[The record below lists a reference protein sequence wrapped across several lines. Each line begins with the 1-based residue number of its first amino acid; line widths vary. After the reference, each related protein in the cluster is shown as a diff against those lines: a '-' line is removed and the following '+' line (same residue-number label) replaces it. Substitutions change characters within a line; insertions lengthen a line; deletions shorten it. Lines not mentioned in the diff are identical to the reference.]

1 MRRLLAILGLAA
13 ALSPSAMAQGG
24 PVLTVTVVD
33 PTGALIV
40 GADVQVTLADG
51 TVLAAPTGP
60 SGTVPIELPAQA
72 QVRLQVHSPGFEPA
86 DIADLQVRRNM
97 RRTVKLQL
105 AKVYETVQVG
115 RDPRER
121 ASDPRSDAFATILGA
136 AEIQELPDDPDE
148 MERVLKEMA
157 GPGAVLR
164 VNGFR
169 GGRLPPKEQIAQIRF
184 RRNMFAAD
192 AHEPGFMAVDIIT
205 KPGFEG
211 WRGSTAMGF
220 RDDSLNARN
229 AFAPERGAER
239 NTRGSLTFSGPL
251 WKKHTSLSVSI
262 DGTNAYDSQTI
273 VGATLAGIVAR
284 SIQRP
289 NDAANVTARLEHAVS
304 ASQQLRVEAQRQHA
318 VSDNLGIGNFD
329 LESRGYRQA
338 RDERAV
344 RASLAGSLRRSLYNE
359 ARISWRSR
367 DVTSSSAVEAPTV
380 VVLNAFTSGGAQV
393 DGTRNTSQFEAAD
406 DLDIARGKHAIRT
419 GFLLEDGWYRTAE
432 RRNTI
437 GTFTFADLS
446 AYGAQRPTSFTRTL
460 GDASAAVRHT
470 QLATYAQ
477 DDIRVSR
484 TLTLSAGL
492 RQEYQSTLGG
502 IHLGPR
508 GGFAW
513 SPFQSGRTTVR
524 GGAGIF
530 FDWFEGEDYLRAVQL
545 DGTHQQVQTIV
556 RPAYPDV
563 DLAGSTLSNGRIQL
577 ADRLDQPTL
586 RETNLAVEQ
595 TLGSVRLNTMF
606 IHRRGVHQLRGIDIN
621 APIDG
626 RRPDPLAGPVTEVRS
641 IARSSFDAMSIN
653 FNFVR
658 PERRMFVAANYTL
671 SRSTNDADSVFS
683 LPADAGNPAAERGP
697 AADDARHRAMG
708 FASFPVLTSLFA
720 GVSFN
725 VRSALP
731 YEITTGRDDN
741 GDSLST
747 DRPGKT
753 QRNAGRGRAL
763 ADISLR
769 LAWRTGF
776 GGAPTAG
783 PSGPQVRIVRGGDAN
798 PLGDMPSG
806 LPTHRYTVELYA
818 QVFNALNRTNA
829 QAFSGVLLSPFF
841 GQPIAAGPP
850 RRIELGARLAF

>member
-1 MRRLLAILGLAA
+1 MRRLLAILLFTA
-13 ALSPSAMAQGG
+13 ALSPSAMAQNG
-24 PVLTVTVVD
+24 PALTVTVVD

-40 GADVQVTLADG
+40 GADVRVTLPDG
-51 TVLAAPTGP
+51 TVVGAPTGAGGAARLALP
-60 SGTVPIELPAQA
+60 SPAR
-72 QVRLQVHSPGFEPA
+72 VRLQVRSPGFEPA
-86 DIADLQVRRNM
+86 DIADLQVRRDM

-148 MERVLKEMA
+148 MERMLKEMA

-192 AHEPGFMAVDIIT
+192 AHEPGFLAVDIIT
-205 KPGFEG
+205 KPGYES
-211 WRGSTAMGF
+211 WRGSTAIGL

-273 VGATLAGIVAR
+273 VGATLAGAFAR
-284 SIQRP
+284 SVQRP
-289 NDAANVTARLEHAVS
+289 NDAASVTARLEHALS
-304 ASQQLRVEAQRQHA
+304 SSQQLRVETQRQHA
-318 VSDNLGIGNFD
+318 VSDNLGVGNFD
-329 LESRGYRQA
+329 LESRGYRQT
-338 RDERAV
+338 RDEQTV
-344 RASLAGSLRRSLYNE
+344 RASLAGSLRKSLYNE
-359 ARISWRSR
+359 ARVSWRSR
-367 DVTSSSAVEAPTV
+367 DIASSSAVDAPTV

-393 DGTRNTSQFEAAD
+393 DGTRRTSQFEAAD

-446 AYGAQRPTSFTRTL
+446 AFSAHRPTSFTRTV
-460 GDASAAVRHT
+460 GDAHADVRNT
-470 QLATYAQ
+470 QLATYLQ
-477 DDIRVSR
+477 DDLRVSR
-484 TLTLSAGL
+484 TLTLSAGV
-492 RQEYQSTLGG
+492 RQEYQSTIGG

-508 GGFAW
+508 AGFAW
-513 SPFQSGRTTVR
+513 SPFRSGRTTVR
-524 GGAGIF
+524 GGGGIF
-530 FDWFEGEDYLRAVQL
+530 FDWFEGEDDLRAVQL
-545 DGTHQQVQTIV
+545 DGTHQQIETIV
-556 RPAYPDV
+556 APAYPDV
-563 DLAGSTLSNGRIQL
+563 DFSAASLSRGRIQV
-577 ADRLDQPTL
+577 ADSIDQPTL
-586 RETNLAVEQ
+586 REANLAVEQ
-595 TLGSVRLNTMF
+595 MIGSVRINTMF
-606 IHRRGVHQLRGIDIN
+606 VHRRGVHQLRGIDVN
-621 APIDG
+621 APVDG

-641 IARSSFDAMSIN
+641 GARSSFDALSIN

-671 SRSTNDADSVFS
+671 ARSTNEADSVLS
-683 LPADAGNPAAERGP
+683 LPADAANPAAERGP
-697 AADDARHRAMG
+697 ASDDARHRAMG
-708 FASFPVLTSLFA
+708 FASFPLFRSLSA
-720 GVSFN
+720 GLSFN

-747 DRPGKT
+747 DRPAGT

-763 ADISLR
+763 ADISGR

-783 PSGPQVRIVRGGDAN
+783 PSGPQVRIVRGGEAN

-806 LPTHRYTVELYA
+806 LPTKRYTVEVYA
-818 QVFNALNRTNA
+818 QVFNAVNRTNA

-841 GQPIAAGPP
+841 GQPIAAAPP
-850 RRIELGARLAF
+850 RRIEIGARLAF